1 MPFSDNVSGII
12 DDIELQRTYDK
23 AILKHRFLEEITY
36 YEKNEPSSPVPV
48 LIKRA
53 KRLVGA
59 DFVSIIKDI
68 APNGMDNV
76 EIVAGITDDDD

>member
-1 MPFSDNVSGII
+1 VAVG
-12 DDIELQRTYDK
+12 
-23 AILKHRFLEEITY
+23 AIRSITDVKKTLDQVITY

>member
-1 MPFSDNVSGII
+1 IRSIADVKKTL
-12 DDIELQRTYDK
+12 DQV
-23 AILKHRFLEEITY
+23 ITY